1 MSNIIIPPKI
11 NVGFQ
16 NRKDTYTG
24 KLAYVIYFD
33 DKGKLHKEPS
43 WSGWRDKKIPNEV
56 FENKPLEGFVLNKK
70 VGGYKSGWDF
80 RQTYARVYD
89 PRGFE
94 FEITVENLLWILE
107 SNNCIKGKGLE
118 GEYIYGWDGGD
129 LVLVPISS
137 PDYAE
142 IKKKNEIRQ
151 NNDFIKAKDLIVGA
165 TYRTLQDELL
175 VYLGR
180 YKYYNTTHS
189 IYLNTDLYDGY
200 IGEVDNLDYY
210 YEGKERFDSVYLY
223 KDCGFQYYFAKLD
236 GNRLK
241 PESWYCQIHHWRSLP
256 KKFIEC
262 VDSSCH
268 PDYKGFFETEVECK
282 DFFSPIDISKNEIHQ
297 FDTQQFKQYIE
308 SWLNSSDFY
317 RKFGVDFFYIKN
329 DKFCP
334 GKIFYDYKQEA
345 LYIYK
350 YQYFNQPRI
359 YISLEELLDKYKPCY
374 GIQYLMNGKEYRRIG
389 FKNGK

>member
-43 WSGWRDKKIPNEV
+43 WNGWRDEKIPNEV

-118 GEYIYGWDGGD
+118 GEYIYGWDSGD

-142 IKKKNEIRQ
+142 IKKKNDIRTS
-151 NNDFIKAKDLIVGA
+151 NNFIKGKELIVGA
-165 TYRTLQDELL
+165 TYKTINDGLY
-175 VYLGR
+175 VYLGKYR
-180 YKYYNTTHS
+180 YYDTKHS
-189 IYLNTDLYDGY
+189 IEPSDGY
-200 IGEVDNLDYY
+200 NCELDNLDYY
-210 YEGKERFDSVYLY
+210 IKYHQRVDSFYLY
-223 KDCGFQYYFAKLD
+223 KDCGLQYYFAELD
-236 GNRLK
+236 DNELK
-241 PESWYCQIHHWRSLP
+241 PGRWYTPIYHWRSLP

-262 VDSSCH
+262 VDSTCR
-268 PDYKGFFETEVECK
+268 PEYKSFFESEVLCK
-282 DFFSPIDISKNEIHQ
+282 DFFSPVDVSKNIIIPLKFEQ
-297 FDTQQFKQYIE
+297 FNQMIND
-308 SWLNSSDFY
+308 WLNSSTYRRSFDKEFY
-317 RKFGVDFFYIKN
+317 HIKDGKFYSDRIVYDEKRESLYVRNAGYWSTQTYLTSKE
-329 DKFCP
+329 
-334 GKIFYDYKQEA
+334 IF
-345 LYIYK
+345 
-350 YQYFNQPRI
+350 
-359 YISLEELLDKYKPCY
+359 DKYKPCY
-374 GIQYLMNGKEYRRIG
+374 GVQYLKNGKEFRKVGYP
-389 FKNGK
+389 NVE